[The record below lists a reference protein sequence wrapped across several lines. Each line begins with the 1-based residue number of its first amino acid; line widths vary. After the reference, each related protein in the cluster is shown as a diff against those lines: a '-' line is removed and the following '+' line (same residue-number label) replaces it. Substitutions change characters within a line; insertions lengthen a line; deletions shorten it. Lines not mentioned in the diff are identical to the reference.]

1 MAGSEPSKRASSGV
15 DDAATSYRKA
25 QPYIDAS
32 WQLVGAVG
40 LGSLLGWWL
49 DKKLGTNPWLLVAG
63 SLLGMGTGLRFFQG
77 FDLSGEE
84 VSDPNATRTIVR
96 PLP

>member
-1 MAGSEPSKRASSGV
+1 MAGKEPDDRHSGE
-15 DDAATSYRKA
+15 DAASSYRKA

-49 DKKLGTNPWLLVAG
+49 DKKFGTNPWLLVAG
-63 SLLGMGTGLRFFQG
+63 ALFGIGTGFYAFFKALMALG
-77 FDLSGEE
+77 KK
-84 VSDPNATRTIVR
+84 
-96 PLP
+96 